1 MEEKRADAAEDKGA
15 KASRE
20 QAKKHAEALSQQK
33 RADAIEKELVLC
45 SEKGKCDESKK
56 KDLKEQVMSIPPSL
70 LVALYFAAF
79 GEGRLPSRTDTH
91 HFGPGHHLGHA
102 SFRAWPPFRTRII
115 SPWRG

>member
-70 LVALYFAAF
+70 HVALCFAAF
-79 GEGRLPSRTDTH
+79 CEGRLSCCTDMH
-91 HFGPGHHLGHA
+91 HF
-102 SFRAWPPFRTRII
+102 AWAGMALRWPLPSDLPPTESVR
-115 SPWRG
+115 